1 MNQQDI
7 LQGKIVMFENY
18 QTKISQ
24 ETALYCIIISPVQE
38 QI

>member
-7 LQGKIVMFENY
+7 LQGKIVMFENH

-24 ETALYCIIISPVQE
+24 ENPLYCIIISPVQE